1 MTTSAT
7 QTEVVDA
14 LPVAEAFKN
23 KTGKRQAL
31 NSINKWLALNIP
43 GGAQFEYF
51 FLANQ
56 TTAKFPRVEVSETQ
70 VSDLGASAM
79 GQVVFNAGPNLA
91 IPSSDLGTLRP
102 LLLQFDIYA
111 KDGENDNPEEL
122 VYFIRDRLI
131 YGLTQAGVTSD
142 LTDAVLVE
150 PIKLLDYEQNPAE
163 DTGIPIWVPTEEDNH
178 IFEQYFPPSGE
189 TPDVHQVRLNV
200 KFYWWEL
207 IPN

>member
-1 MTTSAT
+1 MTVSAT
-7 QTEVVDA
+7 QTATVDA
-14 LPVAEAFKN
+14 LPVAEGFKN

-43 GGAQFEYF
+43 AGAQFTYF

-56 TTAKFPRVEVSETQ
+56 IPSGFARVEVSETQ
-70 VSDLGASAM
+70 VSDLGASAF
-79 GQVVFNAGPNLA
+79 GQVVFNEGPNLA
-91 IPSSDLGTLRP
+91 TPSSDLGTQRP

-111 KDGENDNPEEL
+111 KDGENDNPQEL

-142 LTDAVLVE
+142 LTDVVLVE
-150 PIKLLDYEQNPAE
+150 PIKLLDYEDNEAE
-163 DTGIPIWVPTEEDNH
+163 TGIPIWVPTEEDNH
-178 IFEQYFPPSGE
+178 IFEQYFPPTAE
-189 TPDVHQVRLNV
+189 TPDIHQLRLNI